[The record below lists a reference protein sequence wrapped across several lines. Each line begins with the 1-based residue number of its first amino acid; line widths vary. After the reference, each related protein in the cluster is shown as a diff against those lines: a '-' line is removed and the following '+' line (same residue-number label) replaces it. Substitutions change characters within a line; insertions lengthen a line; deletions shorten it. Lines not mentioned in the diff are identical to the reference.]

1 MNKTV
6 SASSFSTMML
16 RIRDASTDVDF
27 GAYLSTSIT
36 FGQVNIARWDLG
48 KIAASTGGK
57 STSLANR
64 LVIGNYYKIQIAYV
78 DNTTGLTGYYST
90 IAITKYTLKPNVY
103 IDGLST
109 SVAKQSMGE
118 FVGVYSS

>member
-1 MNKTV
+1 MAYKLYPPTLAGTVPPFYQNSDGTSALLEVPFLMNKTV

-64 LVIGNYYKIQIAYV
+64 LVIGNYYKI
-78 DNTTGLTGYYST
+78 
-90 IAITKYTLKPNVY
+90 
-103 IDGLST
+103 
-109 SVAKQSMGE
+109 
-118 FVGVYSS
+118 